1 MVTLVF
7 SKKQKMKKQQERDRN
22 SKLRSAGCSLSLSIF
37 VHCSL
42 FIVVRRTET
51 WKGKL
56 SSAETDEHCLITQG
70 HPISAQLEECA
81 ELLQLRVLVGRAGHL
96 RDAVPR
102 GPCFGHSSK
111 QLRFV
116 FIRRLC
122 VIGCGTGRAICY
134 EPRRP
139 RHHKS
144 LRVGILSWLS
154 TWQSQ
159 ESELWQDQRFSDV
172 HHGPLFVS
180 FSLSLFLSFSLSP
193 FLSLS
198 PSLCLF
204 LSFSPSVFLSVFP
217 SLLLSLFHD
226 HEQWQLMIT
235 CDSVSQFTISYHKLW
250 QLMITYRDLWYR
262 MFSYHMLTKN
272 I

>member
-1 MVTLVF
+1 MQDALCLF
-7 SKKQKMKKQQERDRN
+7 S
-22 SKLRSAGCSLSLSIF
+22 SF

-116 FIRRLC
+116 FIKRLC

-159 ESELWQDQRFSDV
+159 ESELWQDQEILRRTSRTPLCLLLSFSSLS
-172 HHGPLFVS
+172 LFVS
-180 FSLSLFLSFSLSP
+180 FSLSLFLSI
-193 FLSLS
+193 S

-204 LSFSPSVFLSVFP
+204 LSLLSFSPSVFLTVSPPLFLWFSVI
-217 SLLLSLFHD
+217 LLRSCSHI
-226 HEQWQLMIT
+226 M
-235 CDSVSQFTISYHKLW
+235 
-250 QLMITYRDLWYR
+250 
-262 MFSYHMLTKN
+262 
-272 I
+272 

>member
-122 VIGCGTGRAICY
+122 VIGCGTGRAIWY
-134 EPRRP
+134 EPRRS

-159 ESELWQDQRFSDV
+159 ESELWQDQEIFRRTSRT
-172 HHGPLFVS
+172 PLCLLLS
-180 FSLSLFLSFSLSP
+180 FSISLLSLFLSFC
-193 FLSLS
+193 LSLS
-198 PSLCLF
+198 VSSPSLS
-204 LSFSPSVFLSVFP
+204 LSF
-217 SLLLSLFHD
+217 
-226 HEQWQLMIT
+226 MIMSN
-235 CDSVSQFTISYHKLW
+235 DKLW
-250 QLMITYRDLWYR
+250 
-262 MFSYHMLTKN
+262 
-272 I
+272 